1 MSIQTPCDRPADDEI
16 EVTPEM
22 IEAGVMAYYIEGSPV
37 EDTDNRTKAGLFT
50 AIIRAMIAA
59 C

>member
-1 MSIQTPCDRPADDEI
+1 MSIQIPRDRPADDEI

-22 IEAGVMAYYIEGSPV
+22 IEAGVMAYYKEGSPV
-37 EDTDNRTKAGLFT
+37 EDTDNRMKAELFT
-50 AIIRAMIAA
+50 AIFRAMIAA